1 LSMEIQ
7 INQFAIDRLVNE
19 WKNRRF
25 PWAVYDTPLLRA
37 DAFSDSIQYFFLGSL
52 IHYRFY
58 GIFDNGIAGCYE
70 NYNAEGSIA
79 YWRTLKVNW
88 TTLFDHKLK
97 YAAFENLFKG
107 LTFLPER
114 YRDWMETL
122 RILKQQYS
130 GEVKVFLESCQ
141 WDIAR
146 ILDRINTEFPSFR
159 SSHNDYS
166 ERSYL
171 FLYLAQGKFAS
182 TNLFNRIELIL
193 PYLDQILLASL
204 IQTSVL
210 ELQADKKLLNSEDIP
225 DLKNAA
231 RLALDE
237 ILKKWNCVSEK
248 KILPADLNTPLRN
261 QGLVSIWKNRVPLLF
276 A

>member
-1 LSMEIQ
+1 MEIR
-7 INQFAIDRLVNE
+7 INQFAIDKLVNE
-19 WKNRRF
+19 WKNRRL
-25 PWAVYDTPLLRA
+25 PWAVYDTPLFQA
-37 DAFSDSIQYFFLGSL
+37 DAFSDSVQYFFLGSV

-58 GIFDNGIAGCYE
+58 GIFDNGVAGCYE
-70 NYNAEGSIA
+70 NQNAEGSIA

-88 TTLFDHKLK
+88 SALFDHKLK
-97 YAAFENLFKG
+97 YTTFENVFSG

-114 YRDWMETL
+114 YDHFMETL

-146 ILDRINTEFPSFR
+146 ILDRINVEFPAFR
-159 SSHNDYS
+159 STHDDYS

-171 FLYLAQGKFAS
+171 FLYLVQGKFAS
-182 TNLFNRIELIL
+182 TNLFNHIELIL

-204 IQTSVL
+204 IQTNVL
-210 ELQADKKLLNSEDIP
+210 ELPPEISLLHSEDIP
-225 DLKNAA
+225 ALRNAA
-231 RLALDE
+231 RQALDE
-237 ILKKWNCVSEK
+237 ILEKWSQVSK
-248 KILPADLNTPLRN
+248 RKILPADLNLPLRN
-261 QGLVSIWKNRVPLLF
+261 HGLVSIWRKRVPLMF